1 MTHHVFEVDVHTA
14 HEWLAKGEALMIDVR
29 EPVEHE
35 DIRIPGTTL
44 LPMSRFDVADIP
56 EHAGK
61 KLLVHCASGGRSA
74 RITEKCVLAGV
85 EAYNVQGGIIAWH
98 DAGYV
103 TESGI

>member
-1 MTHHVFEVDVHTA
+1 MTQHVFEVDIHTA
-14 HEWLAKGEALMIDVR
+14 HEMVKNGEAIMIDVR

-35 DIRIPGTTL
+35 DMRIPGTTL
-44 LPMSRFDVADIP
+44 LPLSKFDPTDIP
-56 EHAGK
+56 LHPGK

-74 RITEKCVLAGV
+74 RATEKCVLAGI

-103 TESGI
+103 TETGV

>member
-14 HEWLAKGEALMIDVR
+14 HEWIKNGEAVMIDVR
-29 EPVEHE
+29 EPVENE
-35 DIRIPGTTL
+35 DLRIPGSTL
-44 LPMSRFDVADIP
+44 IPLSQFDVGQIP
-56 EHAGK
+56 AHEGK

-74 RITEKCVLAGV
+74 RATERCVLAGV

-103 TESGI
+103 TETGV

>member
-14 HEWLAKGEALMIDVR
+14 HEWIKNGEAVMIDVR
-29 EPVEHE
+29 EPVENE
-35 DIRIPGTTL
+35 DLRIPGATL
-44 LPMSRFDVADIP
+44 IPLSQFDVGQIP
-56 EHAGK
+56 AHEGK

-74 RITEKCVLAGV
+74 RATERCVLAGV

-103 TESGI
+103 TETGV